1 MKVFHLPNFLQVLLK
16 MQQIGGAV
24 KNMVPI
30 WGGPIVRIHILLK
43 YNSTGENLKFTS
55 ILWIWFEPILE

>member
-30 WGGPIVRIHILLK
+30 
-43 YNSTGENLKFTS
+43 
-55 ILWIWFEPILE
+55 